1 MFNYNNIQGEG
12 GVVYSL
18 RAFVIVF
25 TFRFD
30 SIHPMRITRDLRTIF
45 TCFSSSASLS
55 FFPLLSYFC
64 HSFSFSPADT
74 QSRAHAHTQTH
85 SFTLSVALFTRAS
98 CPWHKISR
106 MSLKTSRKSK
116 STITVTERQS
126 PKFGIL
132 LTAGGNGRDA
142 GLVCDF
148 LRTIFVACRALRFR
162 PFPFSI
168 VLARH
173 FVLSFLRTH
182 RFSLF
187 TKRQLNATP
196 RVSCRSFS

>member
-1 MFNYNNIQGEG
+1 MFNYNNIQGAG

-18 RAFVIVF
+18 RAFLIVF

-45 TCFSSSASLS
+45 TCFSSSASLP

-64 HSFSFSPADT
+64 RSFSFSPADT
-74 QSRAHAHTQTH
+74 HSHTHTRTFSLSRSLLHFSRAHLVLGIKFHAN
-85 SFTLSVALFTRAS
+85 FVAENQSEIEELDHAN
-98 CPWHKISR
+98 
-106 MSLKTSRKSK
+106 
-116 STITVTERQS
+116 ERQW

-132 LTAGGNGRDA
+132 DGWRKLWRR

-148 LRTIFVACRALRFR
+148 LRTIFVACHALRFR

-182 RFSLF
+182 RSSLF